1 MIEVREKSAGGR
13 VVAVMPWIVWKI
25 TALPIG
31 GYILMS
37 FQWDYGTGRHWTK
50 SLISGLRLAWRAR

>member
-1 MIEVREKSAGGR
+1 MIEVRDKANGNR
-13 VVAVMPWIVWKI
+13 VIAVMPRFVWWL

-37 FQWDYGTGRHWTK
+37 YRWDYGTGRHWIK
-50 SLISGLRLAWRAR
+50 SLTSGLRLAWRAR